1 MPPLPADSI
10 HARACKLKCEKILT
24 RPRSQG
30 HLRFPGALVPAFLA
44 KVPLCE
50 SLIFSR
56 ATAPNSFTS
65 IKFPC
70 AAFVSA
76 GE

>member
-24 RPRSQG
+24 R
-30 HLRFPGALVPAFLA
+30 PGALVPAFLA